1 MFLMTQL
8 ERKFNHFWMI
18 YSRAGQQVTKF
29 ATDPHMYIKDQ
40 LKVIE
45 MTTAELIKLRS
56 ERALIANDALVDKQ
70 IDKLKNA
77 IDARALRVLSKTNP
91 HQRSMNETRL
101 VKLVTKA
108 AKGTTISRGV
118 FRAHEVIA
126 ENTRSNTN
134 KFNKEI
140 SSAANRG
147 EDMKTEFKKSVSQHE
162 SISKSLVS
170 FANSNGGNIY
180 VGIAEFSDINQAD
193 KAIHITDKYWAVGVF
208 NDIDLHRR
216 KLTAFIVYH
225 TNLTAG
231 DYEMRLLEFD
241 SKFILKIS
249 IKPIWK
255 INRELYFLDNEAY
268 TRNDNAT
275 CRLSGIE
282 VYNKTRRLANIN

>member
-1 MFLMTQL
+1 MTQL
-8 ERKFNHFWMI
+8 VKRFNRFWMK

-29 ATDPHMYIKDQ
+29 AANPDMYIKDQ
-40 LKVIE
+40 LKIIE
-45 MTTAELIKLRS
+45 MATAELTKLRS
-56 ERALIANDALVDKQ
+56 ERALIANDELVDKQ

-77 IDARALRVLSKTNP
+77 IDARALRVLSKANP
-91 HQRSMNETRL
+91 HQKSMNETHL
-101 VKLVTKA
+101 VRLVTKA

-126 ENTRSNTN
+126 ENTRSSTN

-180 VGIAEFSDINQAD
+180 VGIAEFSDINTVD
-193 KAIHITDKYWAVGVF
+193 KAIYIADKYWAVGVF
-208 NDIDLHRR
+208 NNIDLHRQ
-216 KLTAFIVYH
+216 KLTAFIIKH

-241 SKFILKIS
+241 SKFILKII

-255 INRELYFLDNEAY
+255 SNRELYFLNNEAY

-275 CRLSGIE
+275 YKLSGIE